1 MTEKSSPA
9 GGLNSCEAAGAVG
22 IDAGADE
29 FTAMA
34 RRVLTPGHATTWL
47 NHWSLLHAD
56 FRALARMNT
65 VGFDGTLL
73 QMRLRVA
80 GHSVSRT
87 SADLVLPHVFDLLDD
102 GTRVTLIGAV
112 PEAGQAAAQRLSRFD
127 VQVIDGYEGLRRLK
141 GDPSLLSSF
150 DPRLVIVGLGAGL
163 QEVVASYVL
172 SRVPHASVCT
182 AGGWIDQYARAAD
195 DYFPDWVHAARLG
208 WAWRIAHEPKRLT
221 KRYTIEALD
230 FVAHAPELVTRLETM
245 GCFDDLGLIV
255 GARTKVAR

>member
-1 MTEKSSPA
+1 MTDQSTSA
-9 GGLNSCEAAGAVG
+9 GGPDYPEAAGEVG
-22 IDAGADE
+22 TLADPA
-29 FTAMA
+29 FDAMA
-34 RRVLTPGHATTWL
+34 QRVLTRGHTTTWL

-73 QMRLRVA
+73 QMRLRAA
-80 GHSVSRT
+80 GHEVSRT
-87 SADLVLPHVFDLLDD
+87 SADLVLPHVFDRLED
-102 GTRVTLIGAV
+102 GARITLIGAV
-112 PEAGQAAAQRLSRFD
+112 PEAGQAAAERLHRFD

-141 GDPSLLSSF
+141 ADPSVLTAF

-163 QEVVASYVL
+163 QEVVASVAL
-172 SRVPHASVCT
+172 GLVPEASVCT

-221 KRYTIEALD
+221 KRYTVEALD
-230 FVAHAPELVTRLETM
+230 FVAHAPELISRLEAM
-245 GCFDDLGLIV
+245 GSFDDLGLVV
-255 GARTKVAR
+255 GPRSDAEE